1 MALQIIDTALFSIH
15 WVTWF
20 ALENEA
26 CTLAKK
32 MVLILCSKHHTLDR
46 EYFQGNKVFMKP
58 IIVID

>member
-20 ALENEA
+20 ALENGA

-32 MVLILCSKHHTLDR
+32 MVMILCSKHHTLDR
-46 EYFQGNKVFMKP
+46 KFFGLAP
-58 IIVID
+58 L